1 MPKTKFTPEEAR
13 LRKNKRQSDYS
24 KATNYSSQKEYNKQ
38 RGKMISFR
46 VFTPQDDDIINF
58 VDALPNKAGYMKKLI
73 RADIQRGK
81 SDK

>member
-58 VDALPNKAGYMKKLI
+58 VDALPNKAGYMKNLI

-81 SDK
+81 SDE